1 MCSLVQCMTLLVFII
16 ISVSSVYLQ
25 HQEYATVVIPQSYS
39 ECVEY
44 VINPADPK
52 YVIQT
57 IQSRCLEGFISNDH
71 TYNWTEKFD
80 NDEINYIRSLFRK
93 VISEISDRDGDDLFP
108 WRYRREV
115 RDLPYSHWDN
125 YVRNVQ
131 RLKNQ
136 KVK

>member
-1 MCSLVQCMTLLVFII
+1 MCISVQCMTLLVFTIL
-16 ISVSSVYLQ
+16 SVSSVYLQ
-25 HQEYATVVIPQSYS
+25 QQEYTAVVIPQSYS

-71 TYNWTEKFD
+71 KYNWTEKFD
-80 NDEINYIRSLFRK
+80 DYEVNYIRSLFRK
-93 VISEISDRDGDDLFP
+93 VISEISDRDGDDLFR

-125 YVRNVQ
+125 YARNVQ
-131 RLKNQ
+131 RLKNE